1 MLKRQKLLT
10 LFLLTLWAAMVEGL
24 GKKVTWDSDMWALEL
39 QKNRFGMMENLPLQ
53 HRQKKLTDKQQ
64 KNIKP
69 LVALDKIEAFE
80 SMTEEQLKEVIEK
93 IFNNSLSESGDFS
106 VEDFLK
112 STSKRFFEVVC
123 LNKKILEQ
131 YVKWFKDR
139 FISAIGQNL
148 DNKIEEESLD
158 LLKTRLGLQIQSFSK
173 REIARLNK
181 LKESKELADSN
192 LEADI
197 KRALIEEENFRQ
209 KEFDFEQRDSVE
221 KSLRS
226 PKSSSNFQDL
236 EIGGN

>member
-10 LFLLTLWAAMVEGL
+10 LFLLTLWVAFVKGS
-24 GKKVTWDSDMWALEL
+24 GKEVTWDPDMWALEL
-39 QKNRFGMMENLPLQ
+39 NKNRFGMMENLPPQ
-53 HRQKKLTDKQQ
+53 HRQEKLTNKQQ

-69 LVALDKIEAFE
+69 LVALDKIEVFE

-93 IFNNSLSESGDFS
+93 IFNDSLSEFGVFS

-123 LNKKILEQ
+123 LNKEILEQ

-139 FISAIGQNL
+139 FIPAISQNL

-181 LKESKELADSN
+181 LKENKELADSK
-192 LEADI
+192 LKADI
-197 KRALIEEENFRQ
+197 KRALIEEENFRE
-209 KEFDFEQRDSVE
+209 KEFDFEQRDSVK
-221 KSLRS
+221 KSLRRA
-226 PKSSSNFQDL
+226 KSSSNFQDF
-236 EIGGN
+236 EIGDN